1 MRKFVFT
8 ALATLVAIA
17 FPATLSVAA
26 QTKKVVEP
34 SGLLYKISGKDLKKP
49 SYLFGTIHI
58 ICPND
63 MFSMEKLNG
72 YIDQTDRVI
81 MELDFDNAEE
91 MQALGK
97 GVLMPDGKTI
107 KDFLTAEQFAKVDE
121 MFKNYMGVSAENF
134 KQIKPFLLGMM
145 VSTSPKALGCT
156 PGSYEMS
163 FLKAAAERKKGVEG
177 LETVASQF
185 AVIEKNPLEKQAKTL
200 YEMSLDPQKH
210 IDVFKKMVE
219 AYKAQNSDELYIMM
233 DAQMKSE
240 KDMKDLQGALLDD
253 RNKDWIPKI
262 EKAIGEKSS
271 FIAVGGG
278 HLGGRNGVVSLLRAK
293 GYKVEAIKIN

>member
-1 MRKFVFT
+1 MKKFILT
-8 ALATLVAIA
+8 ALTA
-17 FPATLSVAA
+17 FVVVCSTAFNLSA
-26 QTKKVVEP
+26 QTKKVEETQ
-34 SGLLYKISGKDLKKP
+34 GLLYKISGKDLKKP

-58 ICPND
+58 VCPND
-63 MFSMEKLNG
+63 MFSMEKFNG
-72 YIDQTDRVI
+72 YLDQTDRVI
-81 MELDFDNAEE
+81 MELDFDNTEE
-91 MQALGK
+91 MQSMGK
-97 GVLMPDGKTI
+97 GLQMPDGKTL

-134 KQIKPFLLGMM
+134 KQIKPFFLAIM

-163 FLKAAAERKKGVEG
+163 FLKAATEKKKGVEG

-185 AVIEKNPLEKQAKTL
+185 AVFEKNPLDKQAKAL
-200 YEMSLDPQKH
+200 YEMALNPQKS
-210 IDVFKKMVE
+210 IDVFKKLVE
-219 AYKAQNSDELYIMM
+219 AYKAQNSEKLYVLM
-233 DAQMKSE
+233 DAQMISE
-240 KDMKDLQGALLDD
+240 KDTKDLQGALLDD

-278 HLGGRNGVVSLLRAK
+278 HLGGKNGIVNLLRAK
-293 GYKVEAIKIN
+293 GYKIEAIILN